1 MKSTVYQEIQNR
13 DAPTLRRLS
22 PPIQRA
28 AYSDRIAW
36 QMAILAELAYIEFE
50 RAPLQILSELAEE
63 LAKASG
69 VHEIESKLK
78 KLENIFSK
86 GSRSRTASLKAILKV
101 AGFELVDT
109 FYNRDLDPLKNTE
122 GFVAKTDGTHHSR
135 AFAVLSIRGTTSYQD
150 WMYNADAGLEEING
164 GVKVHKGFHRAY
176 LDASEQID
184 SALANV
190 GDDRPLFICGHSL
203 GGAVAVIATWYK
215 ARDSL
220 GACYT
225 FGAPRVGD
233 HRFNDSFHTP
243 IYRIVNAFDPV
254 PMLPPSEH
262 IISVLK
268 FVLRIFENIALAS
281 IFRPLRQYLTKVQ
294 HYRHAGDLRH
304 MTAGEMD
311 ADGSYPTVKYLKSI
325 GLIERTKRAWE
336 LLLRKCF
343 KRPDRYHDMSTYRRK
358 LRARAIERAP
368 QDQKQVLDLN

>member
-150 WMYNADAGLEEING
+150 WMYNADAG
-164 GVKVHKGFHRAY
+164 
-176 LDASEQID
+176 
-184 SALANV
+184 
-190 GDDRPLFICGHSL
+190 
-203 GGAVAVIATWYK
+203 
-215 ARDSL
+215 
-220 GACYT
+220 
-225 FGAPRVGD
+225 
-233 HRFNDSFHTP
+233 
-243 IYRIVNAFDPV
+243 
-254 PMLPPSEH
+254 
-262 IISVLK
+262 
-268 FVLRIFENIALAS
+268 
-281 IFRPLRQYLTKVQ
+281 
-294 HYRHAGDLRH
+294 
-304 MTAGEMD
+304 
-311 ADGSYPTVKYLKSI
+311 
-325 GLIERTKRAWE
+325 
-336 LLLRKCF
+336 
-343 KRPDRYHDMSTYRRK
+343 
-358 LRARAIERAP
+358 
-368 QDQKQVLDLN
+368 